1 MPTAS
6 HQPLALPAD
15 RYAIEREI
23 GRGGYATVY
32 LARDLRH
39 QRRVAIKVLNQ
50 SLASEVGLERFQ
62 AEIDIAAS
70 LAHPNIVP
78 VFDSGA
84 AGDTLFYV
92 MPFIEGESLRQRIE
106 RDGALATDDAMRI
119 ARDMAHALTYAHSR
133 NVVHRDIKPE
143 NILLMQ
149 SGGHALVADFGIAKV
164 LSGAQRGR
172 LTVTGSA
179 IGTPLYMS
187 PEQSVGL
194 PVDARSDI
202 YSFAAV
208 VFEMLTGMPP
218 MPGSGARDLLTDTP
232 TGEMPSRVSRP
243 ARLPRLVRPVLARAL
258 SGEADDRQATVG
270 EFMTQLS
277 DAIDNIDA
285 SLLRHLGLGHLRPA
299 QRRMAERVLIAAA
312 ALVIVGA
319 SSVYAVAKITAVDP
333 AEGRVVIFP
342 FRTTTEAATG
352 WREAIP
358 DLIATQLDG
367 TPGVRVADP
376 WSAWLPLR
384 RNRDDVARS
393 PDPDEARELAE
404 RVRACCYVLGSVS
417 QVPGRIDVS
426 VRVYNAGTAEPAH
439 TFTAGGAPD
448 SIGSVVQ
455 KLSIEL
461 IRRLAR
467 GELPAGAPQADL
479 AVPRTPVALKEW
491 LAAREHLR
499 RGRLDSADV
508 AITKSLAEDSSFVLS
523 LTDAT
528 AIRSWLQFAFGQP
541 YANLRGLA
549 ERAVSLS
556 DSAPERTRLRAEAML
571 ASIRT
576 DGPEVARATSAILA
590 IDPADFDAWNLMSY
604 SHVSY
609 GWQYGVSATE
619 ARDAIERL
627 YQLDTTNL
635 TSIARGAYLAVSLN
649 DMDAVRVQRA
659 RLRRSDTTAAF
670 ARGMLRGI
678 DALIGSDAD
687 FARDLPSLS
696 RAASAPEWISV
707 LRLVRLFRPDRTL
720 QLLRTTLADETS
732 PVRPIAL
739 GASMQ
744 ALVSGSR
751 WSVVDSLRA
760 TGLFEMRPGF
770 STAVDRMLVAAAL
783 GGAATPA
790 RAFEAVT
797 RLAVGMP
804 PDSAQALFDRRS
816 VWQDGWLI
824 GAYHAMYGDTAL
836 ARRWSAALGAM
847 PPGGSPREYGK
858 SLQADVDSRLSLRRG
873 DRPAAL
879 AHARRA
885 YALWDVHSENQLE
898 FLPEPAI
905 RFQFA
910 GLLRDAGRADSARAL
925 FSSFVPPTTWMGFHS
940 VRGAL
945 ELAELEER
953 AGLRRDAERHY
964 MIAARWLELTDADG
978 SAAKARAQAGLRRLG
993 G

>member
-1 MPTAS
+1 VPTAS
-6 HQPLALPAD
+6 HQLLALPAD

-39 QRRVAIKVLNQ
+39 QRSVAIKVLNQ
-50 SLASEVGLERFQ
+50 ALTSGVGLERFQ
-62 AEIDIAAS
+62 SEIDVAAS

-84 AGDTLFYV
+84 AGETLYYV
-92 MPFIEGESLRQRIE
+92 MPLVEGESLRQRIE
-106 RDGALATDDAMRI
+106 RDGALAIEDAMRI
-119 ARDMAHALTYAHSR
+119 ARDMAHALSYAHAR

-232 TGEMPSRVSRP
+232 TGELPSRVSRP

-258 SGEADDRQATVG
+258 SGEPDDRQATVT
-270 EFMTQLS
+270 EFMQDLTG
-277 DAIDNIDA
+277 AINNVDG
-285 SLLRHLGLGHLRPA
+285 SLLRRLGLGHVRPT
-299 QRRMAERVLIAAA
+299 QRRVARQALAAAA
-312 ALVIVGA
+312 ALVVVGA
-319 SSVYAVAKITAVDP
+319 GSVYAVSKISATDAS
-333 AEGRVVIFP
+333 EGRVVIFP
-342 FRTTTEAATG
+342 FRTTTQAAIG

-358 DLIATQLDG
+358 DLIATQLEG

-376 WSAWLPLR
+376 WSVWMPLR
-384 RNRDDVARS
+384 RERDDIARS
-393 PDPDEARELAE
+393 PDPDEAHELA
-404 RVRACCYVLGSVS
+404 RDAGACCYVLGSVS

-426 VRVYNAGTAEPAH
+426 VRVYDVGSSEPVH

-448 SIGSVVQ
+448 SIGGVVQ
-455 KLSIEL
+455 KVSIEL

-467 GELPAGAPQADL
+467 GELPSGAPEADL

-499 RGRLDSADV
+499 RGRLDSADI
-508 AITKSLAEDSSFVLS
+508 AIGKSLAEDSSFVLS

-528 AIRSWLQFAFGQP
+528 AIRSWVQFAFGQP

-549 ERAVSLS
+549 ERAVALA

-590 IDPADFDAWNLMSY
+590 IDPTDFDAWNLMSY
-604 SHVSY
+604 SHVAY
-609 GWQYGVSATE
+609 GWQYGVTATE
-619 ARDAIERL
+619 AREAIERL

-635 TSIARGAYLAVSLN
+635 TSIARGAYLAVSFN
-649 DMDAVRVQRA
+649 DMDAVRLQRA
-659 RLRRSDTTAAF
+659 RLGRGDTVTAF

-678 DALIGSDAD
+678 DALLGTDAE
-687 FARDLPSLS
+687 FSRDLPSLS

-707 LRLVRLFRPDRTL
+707 LRLVRLFRPDRTE
-720 QLLRTTLADETS
+720 QLVRTTLADETS

-739 GASMQ
+739 GATMQ
-744 ALVSGSR
+744 VLVSGSR
-751 WSVVDSLRA
+751 WSAMDSLRA
-760 TGLFEMRPGF
+760 KGLFEMRPGF
-770 STAVDRMLVAAAL
+770 AAAVDRMLVAATF
-783 GGAATPA
+783 GGAAAPE
-790 RAFEAVT
+790 RAVQAVA
-797 RLAVGMP
+797 RLATGMP
-804 PDSAQALFDRRS
+804 PDSAKALFDRRN
-816 VWQDGWLI
+816 VWHDGWLI
-824 GAYHAMYGDTAL
+824 GAYHAMYGDTVL

-858 SLQADVDSRLSLRRG
+858 SLQADVDSRLAQRRG
-873 DRPAAL
+873 DRLNAL
-879 AHARRA
+879 EHARRA

-898 FLPEPAI
+898 FMPEPAI
-905 RFQFA
+905 RYQFA
-910 GLLRDAGRADSARAL
+910 GLLRDIGRADSARAL

-953 AGLRRDAERHY
+953 AGLRREAERHY
-964 MIAARWLELTDADG
+964 MIAARWLEHTDVEG
-978 SAAKARAQAGLRRLG
+978 KAALARALAGLRRLAD
-993 G
+993 